1 MTKSDKYILL
11 FLSFSPLLFIVSE
24 AIYDSALDY
33 YHEYI
38 EEKNFRVQADYIA
51 KVDLAGIENCAI
63 TIGIEHRKVFLA
75 QVILET
81 GWLKD
86 SIMISK
92 NNIIGMHKA
101 YKRPTTQ
108 LNTKDSTS
116 SLGTYKSIEA
126 CIWDYKIWQH
136 INMQDKIYDDA
147 GYIDKVI
154 ATRYNTIQ
162 HPLTKTNY
170 YIFIID

>member
-1 MTKSDKYILL
+1 MSKESKQIRFLL
-11 FLSFSPLLFIVSE
+11 ISSPLVVVFMIFIMYVRFLYLRNVSE
-24 AIYDSALDY
+24 EHFKIQTECLVKINLTS
-33 YHEYI
+33 
-38 EEKNFRVQADYIA
+38 
-51 KVDLAGIENCAI
+51 IENYAAA
-63 TIGIEHRKVFLA
+63 IGIEHRKVFLA

-86 SIMISK
+86 STMLSK

-101 YKRPTTQ
+101 YRRPTTQ
-108 LNTKDSTS
+108 LNIKDSTS

-147 GYIDKVI
+147 GYVDKVI
-154 ATRYNTIQ
+154 ATKYNASSTYKDR
-162 HPLTKTNY
+162 LL
-170 YIFIID
+170 YIYNRLK

>member
-1 MTKSDKYILL
+1 MKKSDKYILL
-11 FLSFSPLLFIVSE
+11 FLSFSPLLFIVSRT
-24 AIYDSALDY
+24 IYDSALDY

-38 EEKNFRVQADYIA
+38 EEKSFRVQADSIT
-51 KVDLAGIENCAI
+51 KIDLASIENYAI

-86 SIMISK
+86 STMLSK
-92 NNIIGMHKA
+92 NNIIGMHKV

-108 LNTKDSTS
+108 LHIKDTVSI
-116 SLGTYKSIEA
+116 LGTYESIEA
-126 CIWDYKIWQH
+126 CIWDYKIWQS
-136 INMQDKIYDDA
+136 IYMQGKNYDDA

-154 ATRYNTIQ
+154 TTKYNTTSVYKDK
-162 HPLTKTNY
+162 LL
-170 YIFIID
+170 YIYNRLK

>member
-1 MTKSDKYILL
+1 MKKSDKYILL
-11 FLSFSPLLFIVSE
+11 FLSFSPLLFIVSRT
-24 AIYDSALDY
+24 IYDSTLDY

-38 EEKNFRVQADYIA
+38 EEKSFRVQADYIT
-51 KVDLAGIENCAI
+51 KTDLASIENYA
-63 TIGIEHRKVFLA
+63 TTVGVEHRKVFLA

-86 SIMISK
+86 SITLSK
-92 NNIIGMHKA
+92 NNIIGMHRA

-116 SLGTYKSIEA
+116 FLGTYKSIEA
-126 CIWDYKIWQH
+126 CIWDYKIWQN
-136 INMQDKIYDDA
+136 INMQSKIYDDV

-154 ATRYNTIQ
+154 TTRYNVSSTYKDR
-162 HPLTKTNY
+162 LL
-170 YIFIID
+170 YIYNRLK